1 MDNDGVLAEPDA
13 ELAKKCYPS
22 GKKNEANAICICGGV
37 EILLKTDTPAVSAFC
52 HCWTCRRV
60 HSAPLYQCLYVNT
73 ANIDPKTGKK
83 IEGRFEITVTKGF
96 DLLKPIKIGSGH
108 PNLKLLEVNPIMG
121 GLGRMFCRDCG
132 VVMLNAVFQKPNT
145 AMNPTDEDV
154 PFVCVFPATFTEKM
168 SEFIESWQPK
178 AHLNCDSS
186 ILPVMMINDGL
197 PKFREWGNL
206 LSSTQRKS
214 RNSVQE

>member
-1 MDNDGVLAEPDA
+1 MGVDGLLAEPDA
-13 ELAKKCYPS
+13 ELARKCYPS
-22 GKKNEANAICICGGV
+22 GPKNEATAMCICGGV
-37 EILLKTDTPAVSAFC
+37 EIVLKTDAPAVSAFC
-52 HCWTCRRV
+52 HCWACRRT
-60 HSAPLYQCLYVNT
+60 HSAPLYQCLYVNS
-73 ANIDPKTGKK
+73 ANIDPETGEKL
-83 IEGRFEITVTKGF
+83 EGQFEITITKGF
-96 DLLKPIKIGSGH
+96 DLLKPVKPGPGY
-108 PNLKLLEVNPIMG
+108 PNLRSMEDNPIMG

-186 ILPVMMINDGL
+186 ILPATMIKDGL
-197 PKFREWGNL
+197 PKFREWGN
-206 LSSTQRKS
+206 
-214 RNSVQE
+214 